1 MDKKEDRQFYWE
13 ITNFMQGKV
22 KPPAK
27 QNKSD
32 IKDVAKSIIE
42 QNKVFKQSSFVKDSN
57 TINVVSQA
65 IQNDAKGVKATQP
78 SSQAFGKNVNHNPFS
93 QLNEQSSGPIVV
105 PPRVIPT
112 PSTPPTPNVSPSI
125 RPGTTVLPRLA
136 RTAQSFVSRNPWG
149 ALALGLLG
157 LAGVASPFFTKSEY
171 EEKKEYD
178 IDAMRKKAEEM
189 GGVPA
194 PEAPKPAE
202 APKPK
207 TLRDK
212 LDDYTDAYG
221 MPVPTFRERT
231 SRSEGNYQEWRS
243 AVDARNAALRAANR
257 GLRGERE
264 DIRAQLRDISKK
276 KAELK
281 GSIPPG
287 FPGTEQHGPPAPGA
301 SNKAYEDLIAQ
312 QAELMRRGR
321 SISDVTSNNALQN
334 TLDQQVADRRERWA
348 TNLGHFKTK
357 MKGVDFDYTNP
368 EHQNVMR
375 GVMGFGSMVRQ
386 PIDTTPQPGEMDP
399 ITGGSDWDGRYLTQ
413 GQRDRLAA
421 QTPAKAPSEPARS
434 NIGQVQ
440 FSDDTPDW
448 VRRHAAKFGE
458 DSARELE
465 AMRLGVTSVLQ
476 GDPTRPMDTSLSA
489 AEVARRGQLLDR
501 DRKEWARQNQMTTSG
516 RQTGV
521 GPGRTAAQPESTWDE
536 VARRSVQG
544 DSELASA
551 PLVRRGGRV
560 YAQTANGEIELST
573 GSMNTSQYADNAP
586 TRDQMNRGK
595 R

>member
-1 MDKKEDRQFYWE
+1 MDKREDKQFYWE
-13 ITNFMQGKV
+13 VKNFMQGKSN
-22 KPPAK
+22 KPAEIK
-27 QNKSD
+27 KSD
-32 IKDVAKSIIE
+32 VKDAINSIIE
-42 QNKVFKQSSFVKDSN
+42 QNKPFKQSSFTKDSS

-65 IQNDAKGVKATQP
+65 IQNDVNSTKTSRP
-78 SSQAFGKNVNHNPFS
+78 SSKAFGTNVEHNPFK
-93 QLNEQSSGPIVV
+93 QLNEDSTLPVGI

-112 PSTPPTPNVSPSI
+112 STPPTPSVSPSI
-125 RPGTTVLPRLA
+125 RPGSTVLPRLA
-136 RTAQSFVSRNPWG
+136 RTAQSFASRTPWG
-149 ALALGLLG
+149 AIALGLLG
-157 LAGVASPFFTKSEY
+157 LAGAAAPFFIGGDETKE
-171 EEKKEYD
+171 D
-178 IDAMRKKAEEM
+178 DADAMRKKADEI

-194 PEAPKPAE
+194 PAPTQAPAPAE

-207 TLRDK
+207 SLEDK
-212 LDDYTDAYG
+212 LDMYRDALG
-221 MPVPTFRERT
+221 MPIPTYRPARRGEESNFEDWKEAT
-231 SRSEGNYQEWRS
+231 TE
-243 AVDARNAALRAANR
+243 RNAALRAANKE
-257 GLRGERE
+257 LRRERE
-264 DIRAQLRDISKK
+264 SIRTQLADISKR
-276 KAELK
+276 KAEMK

-287 FPGTEQHGPPAPGA
+287 FAGTEQHGPPAPGA
-301 SNKAYEDLIAQ
+301 TNKPYEDLIAQ
-312 QAELMRRGR
+312 QAELMRKGR
-321 SISDVTSNNALQN
+321 KISDLTSNSGLEN
-334 TLDQQVADRRERWA
+334 TLNQQISDRRERWA
-348 TNLGHFKTK
+348 TKLGEFKTK
-357 MKGVDFDYTNP
+357 MKGVDFDLNNP

-375 GVMGFGSMVRQ
+375 GIMGFGSMVRQ
-386 PIDTTPQPGEMDP
+386 PIDTSPQPGEMDP

-421 QTPAKAPSEPARS
+421 QTPAKATSAPARS

-501 DRKEWARQNQMTTSG
+501 DRKEWAKQNQMTTSG

-544 DSELASA
+544 DSELAAA

-586 TRDQMNRGK
+586 TREQMNRGK